1 MRFKAQVALA
11 ASFLLLLTFFNSKS
25 RFFVSSFFHKL
36 IASTGMLDAK
46 VIVESNSVSFSD
58 ITESSVVNENPYIF
72 AQSLPLSGLSARVG
86 REYARGMDLA
96 LREINNS
103 GGLHNRKI
111 MIWRL
116 DDQYEPNLT
125 IKNTHKFRTNP
136 KVISLLGYWG
146 TPTTKASLNILEGS
160 NLMHIAPLTG
170 ASIFRNNNNDRF
182 LHFRSSYDQEALI
195 ITEYLKQ
202 NGFLRPSIVYQDDSF
217 GFDFLNSFEK
227 YFKQFG
233 LESVGNLPIARNSSD
248 LGSTIV
254 KLDNSKPDAVIIIS
268 VGTGVTDIINGLDQM
283 GTHPQI
289 FTVSFAGIDTLFDKL
304 PRHLSYGIGASQ
316 VVDFPWDMRVKYV
329 HDYQKRVFLDDPSK
343 GFSYLSLEGY
353 SVMKWLHN
361 IMKDLNPDFT
371 RDDFNNKIKTFI
383 ANNAER
389 KEMPKPNIVFLGSS
403 PWRPGIN

>member
-1 MRFKAQVALA
+1 
-11 ASFLLLLTFFNSKS
+11 
-25 RFFVSSFFHKL
+25 
-36 IASTGMLDAK
+36 
-46 VIVESNSVSFSD
+46 
-58 ITESSVVNENPYIF
+58 
-72 AQSLPLSGLSARVG
+72 
-86 REYARGMDLA
+86 
-96 LREINNS
+96 
-103 GGLHNRKI
+103 

-125 IKNTHKFRTNP
+125 IENTHRFRTNS

-170 ASIFRNNNNDRF
+170 ASIFRNKNNDRF

-227 YFKQFG
+227 YFKQFS
-233 LESVGNLPIARNSSD
+233 LQFVSKLPITRNSSD
-248 LGSTIV
+248 LGSTIL
-254 KLDNSKPDAVIIIS
+254 KLNNSKPDAVIIIS